1 VILGAMSQENVD
13 KVRASLDAWNRG
25 DVDGWLK
32 AAHPEV
38 EWVSEVAQR
47 MEGSD
52 TVYRGDAE
60 LRRFWDEW
68 HSLWNVVI
76 DVTEFLDAGDTVV
89 ALANVRARG
98 DASGV
103 NVETPI
109 AYVFQFED
117 GLVRRARAYFDRQ
130 EALDSV

>member
-1 VILGAMSQENVD
+1 MSQENVD